1 MDTAVKV
8 RQWWIEHD
16 VNRSLSY
23 YLDATLLREAGEIK
37 LQEMPEICTTNSRY
51 NSKEKKNFSC
61 STVGREHAQNLPSDG
76 MMTCRQKLLFVMC
89 DKQMK

>member
-51 NSKEKKNFSC
+51 NSKEKKTS
-61 STVGREHAQNLPSDG
+61 HAVQ
-76 MMTCRQKLLFVMC
+76 
-89 DKQMK
+89 